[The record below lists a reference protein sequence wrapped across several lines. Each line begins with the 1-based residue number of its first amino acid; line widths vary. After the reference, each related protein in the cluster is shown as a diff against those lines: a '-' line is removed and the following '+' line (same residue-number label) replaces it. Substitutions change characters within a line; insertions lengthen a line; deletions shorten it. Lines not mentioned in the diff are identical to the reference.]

1 MRIVGVP
8 VAGGPAVIDRLVGH
22 AEDPVALLRADG
34 YAIRRLLS
42 VTGLAPD
49 LVVTAQVSRRHEW
62 TARLARRR
70 RTRSPQSASGEI
82 PRRQRVAAYAIGL
95 SDSGL
100 LATQFSDRTAAAGLW
115 GLPGG
120 GLLTGESAAQAVVR
134 EIEEETSQRVRL
146 IRVLDIQSDHWVGQS
161 PTGQWED
168 FHALRLIYLGRIDH
182 PTRPVVVDVGGTT
195 AAAIWV
201 PLGHWR
207 QVGWSAG
214 HRAILGRHLDR
225 LIRTAVET

>member
-8 VAGGPAVIDRLVGH
+8 VAGGPAVVDRLVGH

-34 YAIRRLLS
+34 YVIRRLLS

-49 LVVTAQVSRRHEW
+49 LVVTVQLGRRHEL

-70 RTRSPQSASGEI
+70 RVRSPGPGLGEV

-134 EIEEETSQRVRL
+134 EVEEETSQRIRL

-161 PTGQWED
+161 PAGPWED
-168 FHALRLIYLGRIDH
+168 FHALRLIYLGRIDQ
-182 PTRPVVVDVGGTT
+182 PSRPVVVDVGGTT
-195 AAAIWV
+195 AAASWV
-201 PLGHWR
+201 PLNHWR
-207 QVGWSAG
+207 QVPWSSG
-214 HRAILGRHLDR
+214 HRAILGRHLER
-225 LIRTAVET
+225 LIRTAGEA